1 MDLRSANA
9 NERLVNKLSTTRV
22 HRLFVCRSRF
32 VDCWTA
38 SYLLAREIPKKK
50 NERFQTPHQ
59 HSPHS
64 PHSRVS
70 ALNSVDGKFMW
81 LLYSRERAIRSSS
94 ADGIE
99 NDIEKYLNNLNDQAF
114 LADCLLSFGFFFDY
128 WGLMMMVR
136 WQINKQ
142 RQFVNNGWSFSSTRR
157 A

>member
-1 MDLRSANA
+1 MSGWWINYQLL
-9 NERLVNKLSTTRV
+9 EFIGCLSVVVASSTVEPRV
-22 HRLFVCRSRF
+22 TCLHEKF
-32 VDCWTA
+32 
-38 SYLLAREIPKKK
+38 PKK